1 MTAAALLG
9 RRPVIPQVPCS
20 FVRAVQSPELW
31 SAPKS
36 RFGLCHAAV
45 VATGPPDA
53 PTCHLT
59 PGTWRPGGP
68 DQCYHN
74 AIMSH
79 FDYVRF
85 AAALPA
91 AATNGS
97 VRVSS
102 AARFAPSHAAASAGA
117 AFAVRYQKGSMDL
130 APLAR
135 LCEQA
140 AAQPQAAV
148 LTLDGLLP
156 LADELIDRPLPP
168 HEFASEAQRTQSRKP
183 RWPSLLQ
190 QAELRQLASSCPGA
204 KQLIAFR
211 KQCVGYFL
219 AE

>member
-1 MTAAALLG
+1 
-9 RRPVIPQVPCS
+9 
-20 FVRAVQSPELW
+20 
-31 SAPKS
+31 
-36 RFGLCHAAV
+36 
-45 VATGPPDA
+45 
-53 PTCHLT
+53 
-59 PGTWRPGGP
+59 
-68 DQCYHN
+68 
-74 AIMSH
+74 MSH

-97 VRVSS
+97 VRLSS
-102 AARFAPSHAAASAGA
+102 AARFAPSHAAANAGA
-117 AFAVRYQKGSMDL
+117 AFAVRYQKGSIDL

-168 HEFASEAQRTQSRKP
+168 HEFASEAQRTQSRQP

-190 QAELRQLASSCPGA
+190 KAELRQLASSCPGA